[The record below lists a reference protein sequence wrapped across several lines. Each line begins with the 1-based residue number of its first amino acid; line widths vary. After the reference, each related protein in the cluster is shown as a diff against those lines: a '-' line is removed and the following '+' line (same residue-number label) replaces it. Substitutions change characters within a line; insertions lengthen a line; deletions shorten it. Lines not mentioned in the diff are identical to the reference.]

1 MKSIFLFSIVLFF
14 ALSAVGC
21 EEGFSPRSEFKEGYV
36 LYSITAGQEI
46 GKTVVPK
53 VILAKVYDAPGT
65 TPLLNTEDP
74 EIAGARIEIKFRGDT
89 YTLRDTSIAREDTSR
104 YKGPQKFYFGKPIS
118 LYANDTITITAR
130 LQNGKVISS
139 GTKVPQYLQY
149 ESSIPFPRGFNS
161 DVDAFKYGKSWTFYW
176 SSQELNLTFPK
187 MRIYYSKLINNRE
200 VPGSIEVPLRVI
212 NRNGVETP
220 IYPVAN
226 RDEEASY
233 ELASFDWAMN
243 KISEG
248 ITDKSIV
255 RALHVIFEATE
266 YDAPLSFYYS
276 SVNGFLDNF
285 SLRLDEQVFTNI
297 SGGYG
302 LFGTYFTTTYQEEF
316 DSRYVSKFGYRIK

>member
-1 MKSIFLFSIVLFF
+1 MKKILSTLSILFF
-14 ALSAVGC
+14 TVMLTGC
-21 EEGFSPRSEFKEGYV
+21 EESFSPRSEFKEGYV
-36 LYSITAGQEI
+36 LYSITPGQEI
-46 GKTVVPK
+46 GKFVVPK

-65 TPLLNTEDP
+65 DPLLNTEDP
-74 EIAGARIEIKFRGDT
+74 EIAGARVEIKFRGDT
-89 YTLRDTSIAREDTSR
+89 YILKDSMVARKDSSR
-104 YKGPQKFYFGKPIS
+104 YKGPLKFYFGKAIP

-130 LQNGKVISS
+130 LQNGKVLTS
-139 GTKVPQYLQY
+139 GTKVPQYLNY
-149 ESSIPFPRGFNS
+149 ENSIPYPRGFTT
-161 DVDAFKYGKSWTFYW
+161 DVDPFKYGKNWTFYW
-176 SSQELNLTFPK
+176 TSQELNLTFPK
-187 MRIYYSKLINNRE
+187 MKIYYSRLVNNRE

-248 ITDKSIV
+248 VEDKSQF
-255 RALHVIFEATE
+255 RALHVIFESTE

-302 LFGTYFTTTYQEEF
+302 LFGTYFTSTYQEEF
-316 DSRYVSKFGYRIK
+316 DSRYVTKFGYRIK